1 MVETIETFIN
11 KLHQDG
17 VQAGQEAAKEII
29 DKAGQEARQRLA
41 AAEEQAKQIVEQAR
55 EEGERTRIRVET
67 ELKLAARDIV
77 VRVQDTLNQV
87 LEAVLASAVGDKLED
102 AEFLGGLIR
111 EVVLRYVEAD
121 VTGGSAVE
129 VKVSDEMQRRLLSG
143 TVTAFQPD
151 KAEQARIALIGQLG
165 KAGFEYKVAGGTVEV
180 TEDSVVQVLS
190 SLLGA
195 ELRRRVEE
203 ERARRAAQS

>member
-11 KLHQDG
+11 RLHQDG
-17 VQAGQEAAKEII
+17 VQSGQEAAKDII
-29 DKAGQEARQRLA
+29 DRAGQEARQRLA

-55 EEGERTRIRVET
+55 EEGERTRVRVET

-77 VRVQDTLNQV
+77 VRVQDTLSQV
-87 LEAVLASAVGDKLED
+87 LEAVLASAVGEKLED

-151 KAEQARIALIGQLG
+151 KAEQARLALIGQLG

-190 SLLGA
+190 GLLGA

-203 ERARRAAQS
+203 ERARRVAEA